1 MKFKLFCILCIAII
15 TALPHSSKAQSKFK
29 YDTDKLKTLYTLLEQ
44 TANAAKLYAYKDC
57 FTMNG
62 DSITAVNEKAVS
74 EYLAY
79 LKSIDLFSDEYLS
92 REKKW
97 FESIKK
103 QLAKTGHT
111 DEMIEDKFYG
121 SSNPQAVKEEL
132 LLRKN
137 APGYHFGSYWGSVQR
152 GGHGVFKSTFQK
164 AGYDMKVSLT
174 HIGEDW
180 YIDWIKQGKDRN

>member
-1 MKFKLFCILCIAII
+1 MRLKLFFILCISII
-15 TALPHSSKAQSKFK
+15 TGLSHSSSAQSKYK
-29 YDTDKLKTLYTLLEQ
+29 YDTDKMEKLYTLLEQ
-44 TANAAKLYAYKDC
+44 TANAAKLYGYKNC

-62 DSITAVNEKAVS
+62 DSITAVNETAVS

-79 LKSIDLFSDEYLS
+79 LKSIDVFSEEYLN

-111 DEMIEDKFYG
+111 DEMIEDKYYG
-121 SSNPQAVKEEL
+121 SNPQAVKEEL

-137 APGYHFGSYWGSVQR
+137 AQGYRFWRYWSSLKR

-180 YIDWIKQGKDRN
+180 YIDWIKQGKDRD

>member
-1 MKFKLFCILCIAII
+1 MRLNLFCLLFIAI
-15 TALPHSSKAQSKFK
+15 TALSHSADAQSKYK
-29 YDTDKLKTLYTLLEQ
+29 YDTDKLKALYTLLER
-44 TANAAKLYAYKDC
+44 TADAAKLYSYKSC
-57 FTMNG
+57 FTLNG
-62 DSITAVNEKAVS
+62 DSITAVNDAAVT

-79 LKSIDLFSDEYLS
+79 IKSIDVFSQEYLN

-111 DEMIEDKFYG
+111 DEVIEDKYYG
-121 SSNPQAVKEEL
+121 SNPSEVKQEL

-137 APGYHFGSYWGSVQR
+137 TQGYSFGRYWGALKR

-164 AGYDMKVSLT
+164 AGYDMKASLT
-174 HIGEDW
+174 KDGEDW
-180 YIDWIKQGKDRN
+180 YIDWIRQGKDRD